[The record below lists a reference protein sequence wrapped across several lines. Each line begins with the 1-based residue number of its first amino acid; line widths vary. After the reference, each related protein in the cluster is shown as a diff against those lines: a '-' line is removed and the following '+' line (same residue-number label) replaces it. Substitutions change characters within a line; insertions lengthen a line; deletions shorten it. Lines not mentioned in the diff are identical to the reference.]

1 MSKQEICRN
10 IERHAI
16 EKIAHVNSLTSNR
29 QFGNEIV
36 CPPLEY
42 VHVADLIFDE
52 HGPNQSTAIL
62 PKLTIG
68 GKDAVA
74 QKGSPGV
81 VKPVAL
87 AKLGELAGEHSLDVL
102 RILCNNKAT
111 TKKDDFGSI
120 GTFGGRGAEKPLDEL
135 KETVLALHAHSAHG
149 NLDGWGQS

>member
-1 MSKQEICRN
+1 M
-10 IERHAI
+10 
-16 EKIAHVNSLTSNR
+16 
-29 QFGNEIV
+29 
-36 CPPLEY
+36 
-42 VHVADLIFDE
+42 
-52 HGPNQSTAIL
+52 
-62 PKLTIG
+62 
-68 GKDAVA
+68 
-74 QKGSPGV
+74 
-81 VKPVAL
+81 KPVAL